1 MSLSSRLAKLSY
13 TQLLELA
20 VDACESSPELK
31 SKANAL
37 IAEVAPLP
45 SWCVDILL
53 SPDLQTQRAPT
64 PAAAAPRPQGMRV
77 AAQAAEDD
85 GKGKGKKRGGG
96 RGGRKRSG

>member
-1 MSLSSRLAKLSY
+1 MRVHNDGPLPRF
-13 TQLLELA
+13 
-20 VDACESSPELK
+20 
-31 SKANAL
+31 NAHSVTTRR
-37 IAEVAPLP
+37 AFREVAPLP